1 MNKYDDNC
9 PEYLSMLNHKS
20 RVMILAAKITDVGRQ
35 WRNDYISRERM
46 EREISR
52 LVDLLRACHKEHE
65 IAEAEAELIEEVR
78 EQEDRLLNNG

>member
-20 RVMILAAKITDVGRQ
+20 RVMILAAKITGAGDRYREGK
-35 WRNDYISRERM
+35 ISKEFM
-46 EREISR
+46 EKEISR

-65 IAEAEAELIEEVR
+65 IAEAEDDLKREVMR
-78 EQEDRLLNNG
+78 QEYGI